1 MKMLLVSL
9 LIFLALCCGWLLGVC
24 CTIYTIK
31 NRYPT
36 TWVLLGLEMKNN
48 KQKRADAA
56 RDKEA

>member
-9 LIFLALCCGWLLGVC
+9 LIFLALCGGWLLGVR

-31 NRYPT
+31 TRYPT
-36 TWVLLGLEMKNN
+36 TWALMALEMKNN
-48 KQKRADAA
+48 ERKRADAA